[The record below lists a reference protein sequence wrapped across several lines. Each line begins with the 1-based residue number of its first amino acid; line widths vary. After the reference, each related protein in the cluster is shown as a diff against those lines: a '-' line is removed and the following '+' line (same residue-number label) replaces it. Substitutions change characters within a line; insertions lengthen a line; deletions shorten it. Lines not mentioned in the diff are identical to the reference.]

1 VIGINRWYLLKVGKG
16 RGVLKVRHGNVQ
28 EIGIANPCLTRT
40 RHRNSVFLRS
50 FS

>member
-28 EIGIANPCLTRT
+28 EIASPTPA
-40 RHRNSVFLRS
+40 
-50 FS
+50 

>member
-1 VIGINRWYLLKVGKG
+1 MIGINRWYLLKVGKG